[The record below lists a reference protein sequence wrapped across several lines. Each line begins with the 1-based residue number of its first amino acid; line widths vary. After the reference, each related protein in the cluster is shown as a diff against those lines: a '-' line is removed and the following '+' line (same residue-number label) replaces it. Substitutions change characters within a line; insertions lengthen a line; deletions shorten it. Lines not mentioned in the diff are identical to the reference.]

1 MRFAR
6 KYMPGR
12 RGSACTLAL
21 ILAGASGWYAGTS
34 AAPYVEFDFAR
45 AIECRDVTP
54 PHRLSSAQNVRLVE
68 VLLPISVRF
77 HGLTMDD
84 VEQLDIEINGAA
96 AALRV
101 HDFAPCT
108 ILSSDI
114 ADPIETTT
122 TTKRNRSLSG
132 TLGGALPV
140 PAGSLVANV
149 TPSLTASLGKC
160 ETATEKLKRLAP
172 KHAVVVSGTSS
183 EGCGVFYKLKRS
195 SQTSLE
201 GVHELAITFI
211 APAKWRG
218 ANLQVTCSAQGERKV
233 LWMKQDAT
241 LGSER
246 SAVRLVLA
254 SMPATRQV
262 VLKPA
267 VNSAEHT
274 AKGPAAIPKRGAWR
288 TAEMLDEVAAKA
300 EAVEIS
306 ASSDDSQLPIEEH
319 VD

>member
-1 MRFAR
+1 MRFLR
-6 KYMPGR
+6 KYSLYR
-12 RGSACTLAL
+12 RGNACLLAL
-21 ILAGASGWYAGTS
+21 SLAGASGWYAGTS

-45 AIECRDVTP
+45 AVECRDVTP
-54 PHRLSSAQNVRLVE
+54 VERQGLARGDRLVE

-84 VEQLDIEINGAA
+84 VQELSIEINGAA
-96 AALRV
+96 AGLRV

-122 TTKRNRSLSG
+122 TTKRNRTLSG

-140 PAGSLVANV
+140 PAGSLVATV
-149 TPSLTASLGKC
+149 TPSMTAGLGKC

-172 KHAVVVSGTSS
+172 KQAVVVSGTSS

-218 ANLQVTCSAQGERKV
+218 ANLDVACGARGERKV

-254 SMPATRQV
+254 STPATRQL
-262 VLKPA
+262 VLKPPVQA
-267 VNSAEHT
+267 EVNTTKAD
-274 AKGPAAIPKRGAWR
+274 AADQKRGAWR
-288 TAEMLDEVAAKA
+288 SAEKRGESEPATEIVDAAATNDKIQGTAHE
-300 EAVEIS
+300 
-306 ASSDDSQLPIEEH
+306 SSD
-319 VD
+319 